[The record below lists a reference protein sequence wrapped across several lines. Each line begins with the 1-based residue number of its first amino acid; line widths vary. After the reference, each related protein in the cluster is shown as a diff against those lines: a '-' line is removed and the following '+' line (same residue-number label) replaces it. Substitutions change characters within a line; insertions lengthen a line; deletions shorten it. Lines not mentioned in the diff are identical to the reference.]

1 MIRFMPLFMCL
12 ILVISIGGVYATW
25 KYAEVSPDEA
35 GHDVNVSLSVFD
47 YPPEQ
52 ILPGGNTEQA
62 QLGENHLK
70 TIDLV
75 LNESK
80 KGYGLNINNNVLIHQ
95 YLKTHKVIYSNQ
107 KVSGGNLKFILDPQN
122 NTQGLYYCVEKIS
135 DTLYYCY
142 TFDINSLATYG
153 GTDEYITVYRTS
165 LVKTDKW
172 KATTSYLGI
181 AKTIRLSNL
190 GVSADSQ
197 SLSYSIDVTTW
208 RLPFGQ

>member
-25 KYAEVSPDEA
+25 KYAEFSAEDAEQN
-35 GHDVNVSLSVFD
+35 VNISISVFD

-62 QLGENHLK
+62 KLGENHLK

-172 KATTSYLGI
+172 RATTSYLGI
-181 AKTIRLSNL
+181 AKTVRLSNL

-208 RLPFGQ
+208 RLPFSQ